1 MTDPKDKNYWPIAL
15 FSIPFAAVLF
25 GIVMISTA
33 VYFPDDV
40 VVDQYYKEGMAI
52 NERIADSEQARA
64 LGIEAKVHLDGERVT
79 VAIAGTT
86 NSLHQL
92 NFHHVTDE
100 NRDIELKL
108 VKQGEQFIALDSAS
122 LIAQMQQAGVWYI
135 ELVGVELEGIETGWR
150 LSRRLETPALNFEMG
165 VAHGS

>member
-1 MTDPKDKNYWPIAL
+1 MTEAVKPNYWPIAL

-25 GIVMISTA
+25 GIVMITTA
-33 VYFPDDV
+33 LYFPDDV

-52 NERIADSEQARA
+52 NERIADSENARS
-64 LGIEAKVHLDGERVT
+64 LGIEARVEIEGERVT
-79 VAIAGTT
+79 VEITGSS

-108 VKQGEQFIALDSAS
+108 VKQGEHFVALDS
-122 LIAQMQQAGVWYI
+122 LNLVNQMNLAGVWYI
-135 ELVGVELEGIETGWR
+135 ELVGVELDGIEAGWR
-150 LSRRLETPALNFEMG
+150 LSRRVETPANHFELG
-165 VAHGS
+165 AANDS